1 MNDEQ
6 VPECIVR
13 LCRRI
18 TMPVASTDNS
28 KTEYALCVENISLGY
43 GEKTILKE
51 ISFCIEP
58 GQIVTI
64 LGGSGSGKST
74 LMKGM
79 VGLLK
84 PTQGRVELYG
94 RAISGMGSEEWLEW
108 SRRRIGVLF
117 QSGALIGSLT
127 IAENIALPIQEFSN
141 APKEILPDIVRL
153 KLEMV
158 RLGGYG
164 SYYPAE
170 LSGGMKKRA
179 ALARAMALDPHI
191 LFCDEPTEGLDPVIS
206 AEMDN
211 LLQELNTVLGITMVV
226 ITHDLP
232 SIKAISDWSIMVDG
246 DARGII
252 ATGPPDELENS
263 SDKRIYDFFHRQAPG
278 GSAS

>member
-1 MNDEQ
+1 
-6 VPECIVR
+6 
-13 LCRRI
+13 
-18 TMPVASTDNS
+18 MPVASSNNS
-28 KTEYALCVENISLGY
+28 KAEHALCVENISLGY
-43 GEKTILKE
+43 GEKTILE
-51 ISFCIEP
+51 NISFCIEP

-74 LMKGM
+74 LMKGLI
-79 VGLLK
+79 GLLK

-94 RAISGMGSEEWLEW
+94 KEISGAGAGQWLEW
-108 SRRRIGVLF
+108 ARRRIGVLF
-117 QSGALIGSLT
+117 QSGALMGSLT
-127 IAENIALPIQEFSN
+127 IAENVALPIQEFSN

-158 RLGGYG
+158 RLGGYE

-179 ALARAMALDPHI
+179 ALARAMALDPKI

-211 LLQELNTVLGITMVV
+211 LLLELNCVLGITMVV
-226 ITHDLP
+226 ITHDLQ
-232 SIKAISDWSIMVDG
+232 SIRTISDWSIMVGG

-252 ATGPPDELENS
+252 ATGPPNEMENS
-263 SDKRIYDFFHRQAPG
+263 SDPRVHDFFHRQAPSG
-278 GSAS
+278 GTA

>member
-1 MNDEQ
+1 MTMRTGSSNTSDE
-6 VPECIVR
+6 
-13 LCRRI
+13 
-18 TMPVASTDNS
+18 AH
-28 KTEYALCVENISLGY
+28 ALCVENISLGY
-43 GEKTILKE
+43 GEKTILKNV
-51 ISFCIEP
+51 SFCIEH

-74 LMKGM
+74 LMKGLI
-79 VGLLK
+79 GLLK
-84 PTQGRVELYG
+84 PTEGRVELYG
-94 RAISGMGSEEWLEW
+94 KDISGTGGEEWLEW
-108 SRRRIGVLF
+108 SRKRIGVLF

-127 IAENIALPIQEFSN
+127 LAENIALPIREFSN
-141 APKEILPDIVRL
+141 APKEILPEIVRL

-179 ALARAMALDPHI
+179 GLARAMALDPQI

-211 LLQELNTVLGITMVV
+211 LLLELNRVLGITMVV

-232 SIKAISDWSIMVDG
+232 SIRAISDWSIMVDG
-246 DARGII
+246 KARGII
-252 ATGPPDELENS
+252 ATGPPDQLENS
-263 SDKRIYDFFHRQAPG
+263 PDRRVNDFFHRQAPSG
-278 GSAS
+278 NAS

>member
-1 MNDEQ
+1 
-6 VPECIVR
+6 
-13 LCRRI
+13 
-18 TMPVASTDNS
+18 MPAVSPDSS
-28 KTEYALCVENISLGY
+28 KAEYALCVENVSLGY
-43 GEKTILKE
+43 AEKTILKN
-51 ISFCIEP
+51 ISFCVEH

-64 LGGSGSGKST
+64 LGASGSGKST
-74 LMKGM
+74 LMKGLI
-79 VGLLK
+79 GLLK
-84 PTQGRVELYG
+84 PTVGRVELYG
-94 RAISGMGSEEWLEW
+94 KDISGTGAEQSLEW
-108 SRRRIGVLF
+108 ARKRIGVLF

-127 IAENIALPIQEFSN
+127 LGENIELPIREFSN

-158 RLGGYG
+158 RLGGYE

-179 ALARAMALDPHI
+179 GLARAIALDPQI

-211 LLQELNTVLGITMVV
+211 LLLELNSVLGITMVV

-232 SIKAISDWSIMVDG
+232 SIKTISDWSIMVDG
-246 DARGII
+246 RARGII

-263 SDKRIYDFFHRQAPG
+263 SDPRVYDFFHRQAP
-278 GSAS
+278 AER

>member
-1 MNDEQ
+1 
-6 VPECIVR
+6 
-13 LCRRI
+13 
-18 TMPVASTDNS
+18 MPAASSNNS
-28 KTEYALCVENISLGY
+28 RAEHALCVENISLGY
-43 GEKTILKE
+43 GEKTILE
-51 ISFCIEP
+51 NISFCIEP

-74 LMKGM
+74 LMKGLI
-79 VGLLK
+79 GLLK
-84 PTQGRVELYG
+84 PMQGRIEIYG
-94 RAISGMGSEEWLEW
+94 KKISGAGAEQWLEW
-108 SRRRIGVLF
+108 ARRRIGVLF
-117 QSGALIGSLT
+117 QSGALMGSLT
-127 IAENIALPIQEFSN
+127 IAENVALPIQEFSN

-179 ALARAMALDPHI
+179 GLARAMALDPKI

-211 LLQELNTVLGITMVV
+211 LLLELNRVLGITMVV
-226 ITHDLP
+226 ITHDLQ
-232 SIKAISDWSIMVDG
+232 SIKTISDWSIMVGG

-252 ATGPPDELENS
+252 ATGPPKEMENS
-263 SDKRIYDFFHRQAPG
+263 SNPRVYDFFHRQATS
-278 GSAS
+278 GSAG

>member
-1 MNDEQ
+1 
-6 VPECIVR
+6 
-13 LCRRI
+13 
-18 TMPVASTDNS
+18 MPVASSNNS
-28 KTEYALCVENISLGY
+28 KAEHALCVENISLGY
-43 GEKTILKE
+43 GEKIILKE

-74 LMKGM
+74 LMKGL

-84 PTQGRVELYG
+84 PTQGRIELYG
-94 RAISGMGSEEWLEW
+94 KDISGTGAEESLEW
-108 SRRRIGVLF
+108 ARKRIGVLF
-117 QSGALIGSLT
+117 QSGALMGSLT
-127 IAENIALPIQEFSN
+127 LAENIALPIQEFSN

-191 LFCDEPTEGLDPVIS
+191 LFCDEPTEGLDPVMS

-211 LLQELNTVLGITMVV
+211 LLLELNRVLGITMVV
-226 ITHDLP
+226 ITHDLQ
-232 SIKAISDWSIMVDG
+232 SIKTISDWSIMVG
-246 DARGII
+246 GESRSVI
-252 ATGPPDELENS
+252 AAGPPHELENS
-263 SDKRIYDFFHRQAPG
+263 ADPRVYDFFHRQAPSG
-278 GSAS
+278 NAS

>member
-1 MNDEQ
+1 
-6 VPECIVR
+6 
-13 LCRRI
+13 
-18 TMPVASTDNS
+18 MPVASSNNS
-28 KTEYALCVENISLGY
+28 KTEHAHALCVENISLGY
-43 GEKTILKE
+43 GEKIILKQ
-51 ISFCIEP
+51 ISFCVEP

-74 LMKGM
+74 LMKGL

-94 RAISGMGSEEWLEW
+94 KDISGAGGEQWLEW
-108 SRRRIGVLF
+108 ARRRIGVLF
-117 QSGALIGSLT
+117 QSGALMGSLT
-127 IAENIALPIQEFSN
+127 LAENIAMPIQEFSN
-141 APKEILPDIVRL
+141 IPKEILPDIVRL

-158 RLGGYG
+158 RLGGYE

-179 ALARAMALDPHI
+179 GLARAIALDPQI

-211 LLQELNTVLGITMVV
+211 LLLELNSVLGITMVV

-232 SIKAISDWSIMVDG
+232 SIKTISDWSIMVDG
-246 DARGII
+246 RARGII

-263 SDKRIYDFFHRQAPG
+263 SDPRVYDFFHRQAP
-278 GSAS
+278 AER

>member
-1 MNDEQ
+1 
-6 VPECIVR
+6 
-13 LCRRI
+13 L
-18 TMPVASTDNS
+18 S
-28 KTEYALCVENISLGY
+28 
-43 GEKTILKE
+43 
-51 ISFCIEP
+51 
-58 GQIVTI
+58 
-64 LGGSGSGKST
+64 
-74 LMKGM
+74 
-79 VGLLK
+79 
-84 PTQGRVELYG
+84 
-94 RAISGMGSEEWLEW
+94 
-108 SRRRIGVLF
+108 
-117 QSGALIGSLT
+117 
-127 IAENIALPIQEFSN
+127 
-141 APKEILPDIVRL
+141 DIVRL

-158 RLGGYG
+158 RLGGYE

-179 ALARAMALDPHI
+179 ALARAMALDPKI
-191 LFCDEPTEGLDPVIS
+191 LFCDEPTAGLDPVIS

-211 LLQELNTVLGITMVV
+211 LLQELNTVLCITMVV